1 MSTAPLQDRLLW
13 RSPPR
18 TIKGRPGTLDPRKDM
33 APRGRP
39 APPGSPPEPLGPRFS
54 NSPPPKTLTPA
65 SHPRRPPFSHLASS
79 KGGIHVH
86 TSIQYVR
93 PRPVSGN
100 RCEPVAVAKWPRR
113 PVCFAPLRPPEPARA
128 PRPRGQRPRRRRLPA
143 SGREGRFGQT
153 CSATSL
159 WWDCIH
165 GPGNCHSTWSP
176 APRLTARPGQVPP
189 AERSGVT
196 HGQRAQSLAGR
207 CWRVPDQHG
216 HSQVVAVRSRCAGTS
231 PEPVPA
237 TLGPDGALGSP
248 SMPPEVV
255 VTRTTHH
262 DDSIRRSTQVVL

>member
-1 MSTAPLQDRLLW
+1 MDWDSERWQRPFTA
-13 RSPPR
+13 
-18 TIKGRPGTLDPRKDM
+18 M

-86 TSIQYVR
+86 TSFQYVR
-93 PRPVSGN
+93 PRPVECN
-100 RCEPVAVAKWPRR
+100 RCEPVAVARWPRR

-159 WWDCIH
+159 WWDCILGQATVTALGALHRASQH
-165 GPGNCHSTWSP
+165 GP
-176 APRLTARPGQVPP
+176 ARSHPL
-189 AERSGVT
+189 RD
-196 HGQRAQSLAGR
+196 RA
-207 CWRVPDQHG
+207 
-216 HSQVVAVRSRCAGTS
+216 
-231 PEPVPA
+231 
-237 TLGPDGALGSP
+237 
-248 SMPPEVV
+248 
-255 VTRTTHH
+255 
-262 DDSIRRSTQVVL
+262 